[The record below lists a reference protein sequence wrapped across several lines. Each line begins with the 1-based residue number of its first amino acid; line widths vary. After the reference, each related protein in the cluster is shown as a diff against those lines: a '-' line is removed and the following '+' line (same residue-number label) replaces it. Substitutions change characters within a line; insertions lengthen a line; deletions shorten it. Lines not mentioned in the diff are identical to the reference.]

1 MFDFREISEFLRDA
15 SKYIIAVVILIII
28 LTFIV
33 AFQTVAGNS
42 MNPTLKEGEI
52 LLLNKFS
59 HTYERNEIVT
69 VIVNG
74 KSYVKRIIG
83 LPGEKVEYM
92 KDVLYIDG
100 KGYKEP
106 FLASNIKTNNFLFVD
121 ICSLDD
127 CPDGVIPDDMYLI
140 LGDNRGESDD
150 SRNHEFGLVSKKQIK
165 GKAFFRIWPINR
177 FGGI

>member
-1 MFDFREISEFLRDA
+1 MYDFREISEFLRDA
-15 SKYIIAVVILIII
+15 SKYIIAIIAIII
-28 LTFIV
+28 IFTFIV

-52 LLLNKFS
+52 LLISKFS
-59 HTYERNEIVT
+59 KNYERNQIVT

-92 KDVLYIDG
+92 KDVLYING
-100 KGYKEP
+100 TGYKET
-106 FLASNIKTNNFLFVD
+106 FLNDNVKTNNFLFVD
-121 ICSLDD
+121 ICKEED
-127 CPDGVIPDDMYLI
+127 CPDGVIPEDMYLV
-140 LGDNRGESDD
+140 LGDNRPESED
-150 SRNHEFGLVSKKQIK
+150 SRTPEFGLVKKSQIK
-165 GKAFFRIWPINR
+165 GKVFFRIWPITS

>member
-15 SKYIIAVVILIII
+15 SKYIIAVVVLIVV
-28 LTFIV
+28 LTFVV

-59 HTYERNEIVT
+59 HQYNRNEIVT

-74 KSYVKRIIG
+74 KSYVKRIVG

-106 FLASNIKTNNFLFVD
+106 FLASHIKTHNFLFED
-121 ICSLDD
+121 ICSLED
-127 CPDGVIPDDMYLI
+127 CPDGVIPDDMYLV
-140 LGDNRGESDD
+140 LGDNRGESED
-150 SRNHEFGLVSKKQIK
+150 SRNKEFGLVPKSQIK
-165 GKAFFRIWPINR
+165 GKVFFRIWPINA